1 MRNCDVALKYLYKPN
16 PTLLKPAV
24 KITLIGVIVLVI
36 GIAFIWPR
44 LSSDSDQSS
53 TQQTRVNSGTITV
66 DVFLTEAESFSNIVR
81 TTGNVRSDEE
91 IYLQMESSGRI
102 VQIGFDEGAYVSEGT
117 LLAKINSDELQ
128 AQKRR
133 VEAQIN
139 LAKIREER
147 QKNLLERQAISQ
159 EDYDIALNELITLE
173 AELDNIIAQLD
184 RRELR
189 APFSGRIGLRNVSP
203 GAMVNSNDVIASLQK
218 LDQVKIEFT
227 VPERHRQSIDIGSEV
242 VFRIQ
247 GSDERYNAKVYAL
260 EPRIDQGT
268 RTVRLRARAENPN
281 QRILPGAFA
290 NVDIALREIPD
301 AILIPSESLVPEMT
315 GFKVY
320 VYEDGK
326 VSSREVQIGTRT
338 DRRVL
343 ITEGLSSGDTVLT
356 TGLLQVRDGMEVK
369 IGETKRSGDL

>member
-1 MRNCDVALKYLYKPN
+1 M
-16 PTLLKPAV
+16 KPAV
-24 KITLIGVIVLVI
+24 KITLIGGIVGVLAF
-36 GIAFIWPR
+36 AFIWPR
-44 LSSDSDQSS
+44 FSSQSDQSS
-53 TQQTRVNSGTITV
+53 AQPMRGNNATISV
-66 DVFLTEAESFSNIVR
+66 DVFVTEAERFSNVVR

-91 IYLQMESSGRI
+91 VYLQMEASGRI
-102 VQIGFDEGAYVSEGT
+102 VQIGFEEGAYVNEGT
-117 LLAKINSDELQ
+117 LLARINSDDLQ
-128 AQKRR
+128 AHKRR

-147 QKNLLERQAISQ
+147 QKNLLSRQAISQ

-173 AELDNIIAQLD
+173 AELDNIKAQLD

-203 GAMVNSNDVIASLQK
+203 GAMVSSNDVIASLQK

-227 VPERHRQSIDIGSEV
+227 VPERHRKSIDIGSQV
-242 VFRIQ
+242 RFRIQ
-247 GSDERYNAKVYAL
+247 GSDATYDATIYAL

-268 RTVRLRARAENPN
+268 RTVRLRARADNPD

-290 NVDIALREIPD
+290 NVDLALREIPD
-301 AILIPSESLVPEMT
+301 AILIPSEALVPEMT

-320 VYEDGK
+320 VIEDGK
-326 VSSREVQIGTRT
+326 VASREVQIGTRT

-343 ITEGLSSGDTVLT
+343 ITDGLVSGDTVLT
-356 TGLLQVRDGMEVK
+356 TGLLQVRDGMTVR
-369 IGETKRSGDL
+369 IGETKRSSDL